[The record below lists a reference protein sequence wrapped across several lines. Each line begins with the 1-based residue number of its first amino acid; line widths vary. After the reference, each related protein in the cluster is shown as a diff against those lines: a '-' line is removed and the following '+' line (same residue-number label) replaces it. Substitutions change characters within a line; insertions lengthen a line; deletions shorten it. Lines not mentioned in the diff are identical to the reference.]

1 MGLVGGIFAPALFL
15 GASLGVVISKL
26 GILVTDQIDPILI
39 TISSMAAIGSCI
51 IGGPIANVLI
61 IFELTS
67 NYEAALSAGICIV
80 IATII
85 SSKFIGQS
93 TFDQILRN
101 KKIDISSGR
110 DFIFLKNIKIK
121 ELTNK
126 NYLAFSGRET
136 IEESLKK
143 FIDFKC
149 SEAYIVDINN
159 RLKSKVNLVDLLKIS
174 KKKYLKDL
182 KINKFLKIHENN
194 NILETIEDC
203 KEFIGESIPVVD
215 SNGVLIGIF
224 SENDLFKCYSEA
236 QSLRKRVETKEEG

>member
-1 MGLVGGIFAPALFL
+1 MPV
-15 GASLGVVISKL
+15 
-26 GILVTDQIDPILI
+26 D
-39 TISSMAAIGSCI
+39 
-51 IGGPIANVLI
+51 NV
-61 IFELTS
+61 E
-67 NYEAALSAGICIV
+67 
-80 IATII
+80 
-85 SSKFIGQS
+85 
-93 TFDQILRN
+93 
-101 KKIDISSGR
+101 
-110 DFIFLKNIKIK
+110 
-121 ELTNK
+121 
-126 NYLAFSGRET
+126 
-136 IEESLKK
+136 K